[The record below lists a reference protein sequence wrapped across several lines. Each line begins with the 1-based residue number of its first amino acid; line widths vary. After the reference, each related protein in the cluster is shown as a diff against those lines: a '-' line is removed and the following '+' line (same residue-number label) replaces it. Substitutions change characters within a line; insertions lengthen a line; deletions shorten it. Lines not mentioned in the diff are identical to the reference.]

1 MEVESL
7 KIELENAKL
16 LKMGI
21 LKEATVKENELKVY
35 INELQKKIKA
45 QER

>member
-7 KIELENAKL
+7 KIELENAKI

-35 INELQKKIKA
+35 ISEL
-45 QER
+45 

>member
-7 KIELENAKL
+7 KIEIENAKL

>member
-7 KIELENAKL
+7 KIELENAKI

-21 LKEATVKENELKVY
+21 LKEATLKEN
-35 INELQKKIKA
+35 
-45 QER
+45 